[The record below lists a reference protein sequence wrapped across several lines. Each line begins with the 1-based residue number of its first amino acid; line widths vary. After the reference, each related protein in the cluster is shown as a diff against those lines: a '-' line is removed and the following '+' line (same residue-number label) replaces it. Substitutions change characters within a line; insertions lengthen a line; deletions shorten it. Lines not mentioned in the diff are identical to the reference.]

1 MNCVNKTKELFPA
14 AARGAKKLAAA
25 LSRQAAGRWA
35 LRFFAAM
42 VVLTLAARGTSG
54 AALPRVIL
62 ATPNRGTIVQ
72 KASAFAEIT
81 AGESGALEL
90 PAGVTVRAVYA
101 AAGQQLKEGDAIL
114 LLDLEQLQDELAS
127 AKATRSQQ
135 EAQLARLSASTAPDG
150 SSVTSARQSLDRAKE
165 DYARADERTAAAVDE
180 ARVSLAAAQT
190 ARDEAAK
197 TLEELE
203 SRTDPAPTDEEL
215 AAARGALEEAEAALS
230 GAKQAVDSAET
241 DREDLLLSA
250 KRSVENAESS
260 LAQANDAYSQAQAS
274 ASLTAQ
280 SNAAEAEALRLEK
293 EKNDEKIDLLAS
305 LVEAGGLV
313 RAPRSTLLTVC
324 DLEQGQPCPEG
335 ESLQL
340 AKDGSELLVQF
351 SLPTDQ
357 AEKVAVG
364 QTVTVTQ
371 GSAGAEATVRRVESG
386 GEEEPSLVTAVLP
399 ETAAGFKAGVAQAEL
414 VFSRTAYDLC
424 LPISA
429 LRQDSQGSY
438 VLTVEEE
445 KTAFGITLTALRVPV
460 TVQETDS
467 AGQYVAVEGSIGGG
481 VIVSSTRAVSPGAS
495 VRLEE

>member
-14 AARGAKKLAAA
+14 AARGARKLAAA
-25 LSRQAAGRWA
+25 LSGQAAGRWA

-54 AALPRVIL
+54 AALPRVSL

-72 KASAFAEIT
+72 KASASAEIT

-90 PAGVTVRAVYA
+90 PEGVTVRAVYA

-114 LLDLEQLQDELAS
+114 LLDLEQLQDELDS

-150 SSVTSARQSLDRAKE
+150 SSVTSAQQSLDRAKE
-165 DYARADERTAAAVDE
+165 DYARTDERTAAAVDE
-180 ARVSLAAAQT
+180 VKTSLVAAQT

-203 SRTDPAPTDEEL
+203 SRTDPAPTEEEL
-215 AAARGALEEAEAALS
+215 AAARGALEEAETALS
-230 GAKQAVDSAET
+230 EAKQAVDSAET
-241 DREDLLLSA
+241 SREDSLLSA

-260 LAQANDAYSQAQAS
+260 LAQANEAYSQAQAS

-293 EKNDEKIDLLAS
+293 EKNDEKIDLLTS

-313 RAPRSTLLTVC
+313 SAPRDALLTVC
-324 DLEQGQPCPEG
+324 TVEQGQPCPEG
-335 ESLQL
+335 ECLQL
-340 AKDGSELLVQF
+340 AKEDSEMLVQF
-351 SLPTDQ
+351 TLPAEQ
-357 AEKVAVG
+357 AEKITTG
-364 QTVTVTQ
+364 LSVTVTQ
-371 GSAGAEATVRRVESG
+371 GSASAEAAVRTVETD
-386 GEEEPSLVTAVLP
+386 EEKETGLVTAVLD
-399 ETAAGFKAGVAQAEL
+399 ETAAGFKAGTAQAEL

-424 LPISA
+424 LPVSA

-438 VLTVEEE
+438 VLAVEE
-445 KTAFGITLTALRVPV
+445 TQNAFGLSLTALRVPV
-460 TVQETDS
+460 TVKEVDS
-467 AGQYVAVEGSIGGG
+467 DGQYAAVEGSISGG
-481 VIVSSTRAVSPGAS
+481 VIVSSNRAVSPGAS
-495 VRLEE
+495 VRTEE

>member
-25 LSRQAAGRWA
+25 LSGQAAGRWV

-54 AALPRVIL
+54 AALPRVSL

-72 KASAFAEIT
+72 KASATAEIT

-150 SSVTSARQSLDRAKE
+150 SSVTSAQQSLDRAKE
-165 DYARADERTAAAVDE
+165 DYTRTDERTAAAVDE
-180 ARVSLAAAQT
+180 AKAALASAQT

-197 TLEELE
+197 TLEE
-203 SRTDPAPTDEEL
+203 
-215 AAARGALEEAEAALS
+215 AETALS
-230 GAKQAVDSAET
+230 GAKQAVESAET
-241 DREDLLLSA
+241 SREDSMLSA

-260 LAQANDAYSQAQAS
+260 LAQANEAYSQAQAS

-293 EKNDEKIDLLAS
+293 AKNDEKIDLLTS

-313 RAPRSTLLTVC
+313 SAPRDALLTVC
-324 DLEQGQPCPEG
+324 TVEQGRPCPEG
-335 ESLQL
+335 ECLQL
-340 AKDGSELLVQF
+340 AKEDSEMLVQF
-351 SLPTDQ
+351 TLPAEQ
-357 AEKVAVG
+357 AEKITAG
-364 QTVTVTQ
+364 LSVTVTQ
-371 GSAGAEATVRRVESG
+371 GSASAEAAVRTVETDVEKETG
-386 GEEEPSLVTAVLP
+386 LVTAVLD
-399 ETAAGFKAGVAQAEL
+399 ETAAGFKAGTAQAEL
-414 VFSRTAYDLC
+414 VFSRKAYDLC
-424 LPISA
+424 LPVSA
-429 LRQDSQGSY
+429 IRQDGQGSY
-438 VLTVEEE
+438 VLAVEE
-445 KTAFGITLTALRVPV
+445 TQNAFGISLTALRVPV
-460 TVQETDS
+460 TVKEVDS
-467 AGQYVAVEGSIGGG
+467 DGQYAAVEGSISGG
-481 VIVSSTRAVSPGAS
+481 VIVSSNRAVSPGAS
-495 VRLEE
+495 VRTEE

>member
-1 MNCVNKTKELFPA
+1 MNCVTKTKELFPA

-25 LSRQAAGRWA
+25 LSGQAAGRWA

-54 AALPRVIL
+54 AALPRVSL

-72 KASAFAEIT
+72 KASSSAEIT

-114 LLDLEQLQDELAS
+114 LLDLEDELAS

-150 SSVTSARQSLDRAKE
+150 SSVTSAQQSLDRAKE
-165 DYARADERTAAAVDE
+165 DYTRTDERTAAAVDE
-180 ARVSLAAAQT
+180 AKAALAAAQT

-203 SRTDPAPTDEEL
+203 SRTDPAPTEEEL
-215 AAARGALEEAEAALS
+215 AAARGALEEAETALS

-241 DREDLLLSA
+241 SREDSMLSA

-260 LAQANDAYSQAQAS
+260 LAQANEAYSQAQAS
-274 ASLTAQ
+274 VSLTAQ

-293 EKNDEKIDLLAS
+293 EKNDEKIDLLTS

-313 RAPRSTLLTVC
+313 SAPRDALLTVC
-324 DLEQGQPCPEG
+324 TVEQGQPCPEG
-335 ESLQL
+335 ECLQL
-340 AKDGSELLVQF
+340 AKEDSEMLVQF
-351 SLPTDQ
+351 TLPAEQ
-357 AEKVAVG
+357 AEKITTG
-364 QTVTVTQ
+364 LSVTVTQ
-371 GSAGAEATVRRVESG
+371 GSASAEAAVRTVETD
-386 GEEEPSLVTAVLP
+386 EEKETGLVTAVLA
-399 ETAAGFKAGVAQAEL
+399 ETAAGFKAGTAQAEL

-424 LPISA
+424 LPVSA

-438 VLTVEEE
+438 VLAVEE
-445 KTAFGITLTALRVPV
+445 TQNAFGLSLTALRVPV
-460 TVQETDS
+460 TVKEVDS
-467 AGQYVAVEGSIGGG
+467 DGQYAAVEGSISGG
-481 VIVSSTRAVSPGAS
+481 VIVSSNRAVSPGAS
-495 VRLEE
+495 VRTEE

>member
-1 MNCVNKTKELFPA
+1 MNCLNKTKELLPA
-14 AARGAKKLAAA
+14 AARGAKALTAA
-25 LSRQAAGRWA
+25 LTGQTAGRWA

-42 VVLTLAARGTSG
+42 VVLTLAARGASG
-54 AALPRVIL
+54 AAMARVSL

-72 KASAFAEIT
+72 KASTSAEVT
-81 AGESGALEL
+81 AGESEALEL
-90 PAGVTVRAVYA
+90 PAGVTVRALYA
-101 AAGQQLKEGDAIL
+101 SAGQTLKEGDSIL
-114 LLDLEQLQDELAS
+114 LLDLEELQDQLDA

-135 EAQLARLSASTAPDG
+135 EAQLARLNASTAPDS
-150 SSVTSARQSLDRAKE
+150 SSVASAQQSLDRAKE
-165 DYARADERTAAAVDE
+165 DYTRTDERTSAAVNE
-180 ARVSLAAAQT
+180 AKATLSAAQT

-197 TLEELE
+197 KLEELE
-203 SRTDPAPTDEEL
+203 SQTDPAPTEEEL
-215 AAARGALEEAEAALS
+215 AAARSALEDAEAALS
-230 GAKQAVDSAET
+230 GAKQTVSSAEAS
-241 DREDLLLSA
+241 REDSLLSA

-260 LAQANDAYSQAQAS
+260 LAQANEAYSQAQAS

-280 SNAAEAEALRLEK
+280 SNAAEAAALRLEK
-293 EKNDEKIDLLAS
+293 KKNDEKIDLLTS
-305 LVEAGGLV
+305 LVEPGGLV
-313 RAPRSTLLTVC
+313 RAPRDTLLTAC
-324 DLEQGQPCPEG
+324 ALEQGQPCPEG

-351 SLPTDQ
+351 SLPADQ
-357 AEKVAVG
+357 AEKVVAG

-371 GSAGAEATVRRVESG
+371 GSASAEATVRRVESG
-386 GEEEPSLVTAVLP
+386 AEEEPGIITAVLP
-399 ETAAGFKAGVAQAEL
+399 ETAAGFKAGAAQAEL

-424 LPISA
+424 LLVSA

-460 TVQETDS
+460 TVLETDS
-467 AGQYVAVEGSIGGG
+467 AGQYAAVEGSIGGG

>member
-14 AARGAKKLAAA
+14 AARGAKALAAA
-25 LSRQAAGRWA
+25 LSKQAAGRWA

-54 AALPRVIL
+54 AALPRVSL
-62 ATPNRGTIVQ
+62 AAPGRGTIVQ
-72 KASAFAEIT
+72 KASASAEIT

-114 LLDLEQLQDELAS
+114 LLDLEQLQDELAA
-127 AKATRSQQ
+127 AKAARSQQ

-150 SSVTSARQSLDRAKE
+150 SSVVSARQSLDRAKE
-165 DYARADERTAAAVDE
+165 DHARADERTAAAVDE
-180 ARVSLAAAQT
+180 ARASLSAAQT

-203 SRTDPAPTDEEL
+203 SRTDPAPTEEEL

-230 GAKQAVDSAET
+230 GAKQAVDSAEA

-260 LAQANDAYSQAQAS
+260 LAQANEAYSQAQAS
-274 ASLTAQ
+274 ASLTART
-280 SNAAEAEALRLEK
+280 NAAEAEALRLEK

-335 ESLQL
+335 ECLQL
-340 AKDGSELLVQF
+340 AKEDSEMLARF
-351 SLPTDQ
+351 SLPAEQ
-357 AEKVAVG
+357 AEKITAGLAVA
-364 QTVTVTQ
+364 VTQ
-371 GSAGAEATVRRVESG
+371 GSASAEAAVRTVETD
-386 GEEEPSLVTAVLP
+386 EEKQTGLVTAVLD
-399 ETAAGFKAGVAQAEL
+399 ETAAGFKAGAARAEL
-414 VFSRTAYDLC
+414 VFSRNVYDLC
-424 LPISA
+424 LPVSA
-429 LRQDSQGSY
+429 LRQDGQGSY
-438 VLTVEEE
+438 VLAVEET
-445 KTAFGITLTALRVPV
+445 KNAFGLSLTALRVPV
-460 TVQETDS
+460 TVKEVDS
-467 AGQYVAVEGSIGGG
+467 DGQYAAVEGSISGG
-481 VIVSSTRAVSPGAS
+481 VIVSSNRAVSPGAS
-495 VRLEE
+495 VRMEE